1 VGESDAEGSGV
12 PLCVSVA
19 VGVAVADGESVA
31 DEVGEPVGLAE
42 SLAVGEPVQA
52 FGEAVASAMPG
63 LAGRTSSVPI
73 ATVPVATTPTT
84 DAADRFL
91 RACFGTVQT
100 PSFRRFPCNSV
111 HAPHRAHCLTV
122 TNDPE
127 YRHPFGALRITSYC
141 H

>member
-1 VGESDAEGSGV
+1 VV
-12 PLCVSVA
+12 VSVA
-19 VGVAVADGESVA
+19 DGVGVPACASVGVDVAVADDDSAGEEDGEPAGLDDSLG
-31 DEVGEPVGLAE
+31 VGEPQL
-42 SLAVGEPVQA
+42 A
-52 FGEAVASAMPG
+52 FGPVASSATLG
-63 LAGRTSSVPI
+63 LAGTTRSVPI

-111 HAPHRAHCLTV
+111 HAPRGTHRPTV

-127 YRHPFGALRITSYC
+127 SVHPFGALRITSYC